1 MIFKLSFVTELNRL
15 FTFPYDT
22 DSGPSWI
29 YKGKGRLHATATPL
43 SKKDL
48 GELCRCSR
56 LNAVFKI
63 EQANAGRRQGTIFHD
78 SVLKWRAREYNYI
91 SETRSTNVNIPQT
104 VLRLT
109 QTFEKTRQN
118 NETRQTTYVCLECLA
133 AILMDNYLRQTN
145 KV

>member
-22 DSGPSWI
+22 ESGPSWI
-29 YKGKGRLHATATPL
+29 YKGKGRLHETATPL

-48 GELCRCSR
+48 GELCRCPR
-56 LNAVFKI
+56 V
-63 EQANAGRRQGTIFHD
+63 NAGRRQGTIFHG

-91 SETRSTNVNIPQT
+91 SETRSTNVNIPQI

-109 QTFEKTRQN
+109 QTFEKTRQS
-118 NETRQTTYVCLECLA
+118 NETRQTTYVCLECFA
-133 AILMDNYLRQTN
+133 AILMENYLRQTN